1 MPNIAMPAMSRLVA
15 IGRRMKISERFMCL
29 SMAEGRW
36 LMAMVDDYGQ
46 SSIAISHEPSAMSL
60 AAPAAATTA
69 TRPTAATGTAAI
81 RSARRQIGGDARAR
95 LEPQLAFGDD
105 RFSRFQPFLH
115 HDVVG
120 DALAWRDGALLDR
133 RIRFDD
139 EHVLAVLA
147 GLHGLRRDHERM
159 RQRCEAERDARELT
173 RPQPPIGVVERRLQ

>member
-1 MPNIAMPAMSRLVA
+1 
-15 IGRRMKISERFMCL
+15 
-29 SMAEGRW
+29 
-36 LMAMVDDYGQ
+36 MAMVDDYDQ
-46 SSIAISHEPSAMSL
+46 SSIAISDERSAMSL
-60 AAPAAATTA
+60 AAPAGA
-69 TRPTAATGTAAI
+69 TAATCPAAPSAGA
-81 RSARRQIGGDARAR
+81 RSAAAWRQICGDAGAR
-95 LEPQLAFGDD
+95 LQPQLAFGDD
-105 RFSRFQPFLH
+105 RFSRLQPFFD